1 MVPIRASVFLAIL
14 LLTLVVFPPEA
25 LSQDLATI
33 SGIVTDASGGALVGA
48 TIVVKNLETGA
59 VRQVTSDAAGRY
71 AVPALAVGR
80 YSVTANKPGF
90 QAASRSGIALVV
102 GQQAEEDL
110 ALPVGAINQVVTVE
124 DVAPPV
130 AVSTQQTSGLVGEQ
144 QVKDLPLNGRSYDE
158 LMTLNPGVVNYTS
171 ERSGGV
177 GTSNSAI
184 GNMFSV
190 SGRRP
195 QQNMFLLNGVEFT
208 GAAENNMQPGGAS
221 QQLIGIDAVRE
232 FNVLRDS
239 YSAEFGKRPGAQVLI
254 V

>member
-1 MVPIRASVFLAIL
+1 MVSIRGAIIVATL
-14 LLTLVVFPPEA
+14 VLTSVVFPPGA

-33 SGIVTDASGGALVGA
+33 SGIVADASGGALVGA
-48 TIVVKNLETGA
+48 TVVVKNLETGA

-90 QAASRSGIALVV
+90 QAASRSGVSLVV

-124 DVAPPV
+124 AVAAAV

-171 ERSGGV
+171 ERSGGI
-177 GTSNSAI
+177 GTSNSVI
-184 GNMFSV
+184 GNIFSA
-190 SGRRP
+190 SGHRP
-195 QQNMFLLNGVEFT
+195 QDNLYILNGVEYT
-208 GAAENNMQPGGAS
+208 
-221 QQLIGIDAVRE
+221 
-232 FNVLRDS
+232 
-239 YSAEFGKRPGAQVLI
+239 SA
-254 V
+254 